1 MTTPKKTLVVL
12 AVGAVLA
19 AGLMIRSSGT
29 PHEAPPPATSSTP
42 APSPSP
48 STSSTPTEPA
58 MTAALSTPYRTPPFP
73 LLWPSPPPVPTEEQ
87 LRDMVRKE
95 MDEAYRRGQEEE
107 RQRAER
113 EKRETIPPVPQN
125 PWESE
130 EDRALKARKYGFQLL
145 NKAGVE
151 WGRIHRV
158 DGDDIVK
165 GLFPET
171 TAVESKAKPVV
182 TEKDGA
188 WTVTFE
194 PLPEAK
200 P

>member
-1 MTTPKKTLVVL
+1 MTTRTKTLWVL
-12 AVGAVLA
+12 AFAGVCL
-19 AGLMIRSSGT
+19 AGLMVKRASGPSPGHT
-29 PHEAPPPATSSTP
+29 RPAEIEGTWPSATPATSSTP
-42 APSPSP
+42 AP
-48 STSSTPTEPA
+48 TPPA
-58 MTAALSTPYRTPPFP
+58 FVEAVSTPYAVPMPY
-73 LLWPSPPPVPTEEQ
+73 LWPSPPPVPTEEQ
-87 LRDMVRKE
+87 VREMVRKE

-107 RQRAER
+107 RRRAEQQS
-113 EKRETIPPVPQN
+113 IPPVPAN

-145 NKAGVE
+145 DKAGAE

-171 TAVESKAKPVV
+171 TAVESKARPIV

>member
-107 RQRAER
+107 R
-113 EKRETIPPVPQN
+113 
-125 PWESE
+125 
-130 EDRALKARKYGFQLL
+130 ALKARKYGFQLL